1 VVANFCTRAAGNL
14 RTGRVPSASS
24 RQKFAGM
31 PAGYGEFSRQDAHH
45 ACWAYLHELS
55 IDDALTDPDPL
66 VQALLDARIGRRRLE
81 AAGDRDLHPLAR
93 RMLELRLQAERAAQ
107 TEADRPG

>member
-1 VVANFCTRAAGNL
+1 
-14 RTGRVPSASS
+14 
-24 RQKFAGM
+24 M

-66 VQALLDARIGRRRLE
+66 VQALALLDARIGRR
-81 AAGDRDLHPLAR
+81 
-93 RMLELRLQAERAAQ
+93 
-107 TEADRPG
+107 